1 MTNLTD
7 VLVPTSAEDAAAAF
21 GDGSGLTVVA
31 GGTIV
36 MPDIMLGRVRPE
48 RTLYLGRAVDERRD
62 RRRGPNA
69 ARPAGALDSVEPGAT
84 EVERPLR
91 TQAAE
96 LDVRH
101 DDRAARNDS
110 HPGSV
115 TERSGGVICRGGD
128 EDVGEIRQFAPSR
141 GLGSTQAILT
151 L

>member
-1 MTNLTD
+1 MRASSASSGACRSPRENVAVAGAQRLPPIVAWPRTSRSPTWAAN
-7 VLVPTSAEDAAAAF
+7 VASGSGAPSTSAET
-21 GDGSGLTVVA
+21 GVSGA
-31 GGTIV
+31 
-36 MPDIMLGRVRPE
+36 D
-48 RTLYLGRAVDERRD
+48 
-62 RRRGPNA
+62 A

-96 LDVRH
+96 LDVGH

-141 GLGSTQAILT
+141 GLGSTRAILT